1 MQKLNQKAVIFDL
14 DGVLVDT
21 GQFHRQSWYELTRQE
36 GWPFSDEFFSK
47 TFGMQNHLI
56 LPILAGRPMTPAEI
70 KHYSDWKEARYRQ
83 LNEGKLQLLPGVREL
98 LSDLKQNHFQ
108 LAIGTSTPP
117 ENLQF
122 IMQHTRIADFF
133 DAFVDSADVTRS
145 KPDPDTFLKAAAKL
159 NMDPAR
165 CVVVEDAPA
174 GVQAGKAGG
183 MPVIAVTNTRP
194 AEELAAAGADRIIA
208 SLTELSAGDFDS
220 LLTNSHTPRRM

>member
-1 MQKLNQKAVIFDL
+1 LNHKAVIFDL

-21 GQFHRQSWYELTRQE
+21 GQFHRQAWYELTRQE

-56 LPILAGRPMTPAEI
+56 LPLLAGRQMSAEEI
-70 KHYSDWKEARYRQ
+70 KYYSDWKEACYRR
-83 LNEGKLQLLPGVREL
+83 LNEGRLQLLPGAREL
-98 LSDLKQNHFQ
+98 LGELKQNGFK

-122 IMQHTRIADFF
+122 IMKHTRIADFF
-133 DAFVDSADVTRS
+133 DAFVDAADVQRS

-208 SLTELSAGDFDS
+208 SLTELAVRDFEEL
-220 LLTNSHTPRRM
+220 LLTHSR

>member
-1 MQKLNQKAVIFDL
+1 LNHKAVIFDL

-21 GQFHRQSWYELTRQE
+21 GRFHRQAWYELTRQE
-36 GWPFSDEFFSK
+36 GWPFSDEFFAK

-56 LPILAGRPMTPAEI
+56 LPVLSGRQMSPEEI
-70 KHYSDWKEARYRQ
+70 KYYSDWKEARYRQ
-83 LNEGKLQLLPGVREL
+83 LSHDQLQLLPGVREL
-98 LSDLKQNHFQ
+98 LGELKQNRFR

-117 ENLQF
+117 ENLKQ
-122 IMQHTRIADFF
+122 IMEQTRIADFF
-133 DAFVDSADVTRS
+133 DAFVDAAEVQRS

-159 NMDPAR
+159 NMAPAR

-208 SLTELSAGDFDS
+208 SLTELAAGDFES
-220 LLTNSHTPRRM
+220 LLTNPQLQRGD